1 MPPRILIILRQET
14 AVGYYRQELP
24 SRVLK
29 SLGYTV
35 DFDPIPVFSQKPST
49 NDWLLQRIGQYD
61 IVLVDRGGSLAE
73 IIGDPN
79 TTPPTIGYRGI
90 VDASHNCRMICDFD
104 DNFLD
109 LPKWNESRKLFMPG
123 MAYHVAGL
131 AHLQLSEMTT
141 VSTPQLLTTFTKRT
155 HAIRCAPNHID
166 PADWAHP
173 TNPARSNDPNLR
185 IFYGGASGHYGD
197 LAKCE
202 TALKHL
208 LSSPP
213 VPFRFIAFNAI
224 PRALHDIR
232 RQNPKAVVSLP
243 WVPFYDT
250 QPGYR
255 RAMAWGGFDIAIAPL
270 ADHPFNHCRSK
281 IKFLEAAVMGQAF
294 IASKIGP
301 YADIP
306 TDCAILADN
315 TTSSW
320 SEGLTALLTD
330 ASLRQSLTTRAKEYA
345 LDNWHITQARP
356 IWQEIIET
364 TLSLPRIETFEDTLV
379 ELMDNHPEGP
389 APQPQLC

>member
-24 SRVLK
+24 SPVLK

-90 VDASHNCRMICDFD
+90 VDASPNCRMICDFD

-141 VSTPQLLTTFTKRT
+141 VSTPSLLTTFTKRT

-173 TNPARSNDPNLR
+173 TNPARSNDPRLR

-208 LSSPP
+208 LASPP

-250 QPGYR
+250 QPGYLNR
-255 RAMAWGGFDIAIAPL
+255 INFDDLHTLLNPTQDNLAPTYVKPYSGLRELFRALSELNIKLGIFTSGTAHHIVRNFGIALPELGLSAL
-270 ADHPFNHCRSK
+270 YDENTFKDKEKLK
-281 IKFLEAAVMGQAF
+281 I
-294 IASKIGP
+294 P
-301 YADIP
+301 
-306 TDCAILADN
+306 
-315 TTSSW
+315 
-320 SEGLTALLTD
+320 
-330 ASLRQSLTTRAKEYA
+330 QS
-345 LDNWHITQARP
+345 
-356 IWQEIIET
+356 
-364 TLSLPRIETFEDTLV
+364 RIS
-379 ELMDNHPEGP
+379 H
-389 APQPQLC
+389 Q

>member
-1 MPPRILIILRQET
+1 
-14 AVGYYRQELP
+14 
-24 SRVLK
+24 
-29 SLGYTV
+29 
-35 DFDPIPVFSQKPST
+35 
-49 NDWLLQRIGQYD
+49 
-61 IVLVDRGGSLAE
+61 
-73 IIGDPN
+73 
-79 TTPPTIGYRGI
+79 
-90 VDASHNCRMICDFD
+90 
-104 DNFLD
+104 
-109 LPKWNESRKLFMPG
+109 
-123 MAYHVAGL
+123 
-131 AHLQLSEMTT
+131 
-141 VSTPQLLTTFTKRT
+141 
-155 HAIRCAPNHID
+155 
-166 PADWAHP
+166 
-173 TNPARSNDPNLR
+173 
-185 IFYGGASGHYGD
+185 
-197 LAKCE
+197 
-202 TALKHL
+202 
-208 LSSPP
+208 
-213 VPFRFIAFNAI
+213 
-224 PRALHDIR
+224 
-232 RQNPKAVVSLP
+232 
-243 WVPFYDT
+243 
-250 QPGYR
+250 
-255 RAMAWGGFDIAIAPL
+255 MAWGGFDIAIAPL